1 MWFLLVKIF
10 FLLCLAALLGAAVA
24 WWWMRRHFVDVTE
37 QHFELTNQVDGF
49 LNRERALSRDDVDR
63 SLASALS
70 GYRPPQPDLMPLHE
84 KLAELERTLAVPDPN
99 VAATQD
105 RLNSLEQ
112 SVSAISAAIASLRTV
127 QLEGID
133 QHLRGVSA
141 RIDNLRMPDIEG
153 VNTRINALAS
163 HVTESRPPSMEPQ
176 LERLEKLVSGITVP
190 ETDLGPVHSG
200 LAALQVAVENL
211 ELPEPN
217 LAPLQ
222 TQLEALK
229 DRIDELA
236 IRTDVEVVLQR
247 VDSLEKA
254 VLDVHIP
261 EPDLTPLAERFTHLE
276 TRLESRIDT
285 LPSSESLIPTLIG
298 IESDLDVLSR
308 RSTDLE
314 PFYSQLAAL
323 DASMSGI
330 RTDLRGQG
338 RTEALER
345 RLSSLQ
351 EAVLNLPQPDYT
363 RIDLALRSIESTF
376 DLGALEDRLTAIE
389 YGLSAVHHMLRAR
402 SEAPR
407 AEPEARG
414 RAEITQSFEPRPAPR
429 PQRVVPAALSDLPPR
444 PPRRSDPITRAR
456 REDDEANLLTH
467 AAFGASDDLEQIV
480 GVGPMLTELLHEVG
494 VFYFWQIAEWTD
506 EDVTY
511 VDGKLLHF
519 KGRIERDNWVGQSR
533 QLAELPTSASRPTE

>member
-37 QHFELTNQVDGF
+37 RHSELSSQVEGF
-49 LNRERALSRDDVDR
+49 MNRDRALSQDDVDR

-70 GYRPPQPDLMPLHE
+70 SYRPPQPDLMPLQQ
-84 KLAELERTLAVPDPN
+84 KLVELERTLSVPDPN
-99 VAATQD
+99 AAAMQD
-105 RLNSLEQ
+105 RLRGLEQ
-112 SVSAISAAIASLRTV
+112 SVSAISAAIASLRSV
-127 QLEGID
+127 HLEAID

-141 RIDNLRMPDIEG
+141 RIDNLRMPDLEG

-163 HVTESRPPSMEPQ
+163 HVTESRAPDMEPR
-176 LERLEKLVSGITVP
+176 LDRLEEMVSGITVP

-222 TQLEALK
+222 TQLEALR

-236 IRTDVEVVLQR
+236 VRTDVDVVLQR
-247 VDSLEKA
+247 VESLEKA

-261 EPDLTPLAERFTHLE
+261 EPDLGPIMERVASLQ
-276 TRLESRIDT
+276 TRLEA
-285 LPSSESLIPTLIG
+285 LPSSDSLLPTLIG

-308 RSTDLE
+308 KTNDLE
-314 PFYSQLAAL
+314 PVYSQLAAL

-345 RLSSLQ
+345 RLSALQ
-351 EAVLNLPQPDYT
+351 DAVLNLPQPDYT

-402 SEAPR
+402 GESPR
-407 AEPEARG
+407 AEPEVRG
-414 RAEITQSFEPRPAPR
+414 RTEVTQTFEPRPVPR
-429 PQRVVPAALSDLPPR
+429 PQRAVSAQLPELPPR
-444 PPRRSDPITRAR
+444 PPRRSDPIMRAR

-467 AAFGASDDLEQIV
+467 AAFGASDELEQIV
-480 GVGPMLTELLHEVG
+480 GVGPMLAELLHDVG
-494 VFYFWQIAEWTD
+494 VYYFWQIAEWTE
-506 EDVTY
+506 EDVAY
-511 VDGKLLHF
+511 VDNKLLHF

-533 QLAELPTSASRPTE
+533 QLAAQPTSAQRPAAE